1 MSLAPPDGNVTGVSL
16 QQTDLAGKRLELLR
30 EVVPALRRLAIFAN
44 AGNPVTLRDMRE
56 VEAAAGTFGLTVI
69 TVEIRRIENIAP
81 GFEALKARADMF
93 RPIRS

>member
-1 MSLAPPDGNVTGVSL
+1 
-16 QQTDLAGKRLELLR
+16 
-30 EVVPALRRLAIFAN
+30 
-44 AGNPVTLRDMRE
+44 MRE

-81 GFEALKARADMF
+81 GFQAREDRADMF